1 MCITAHFIGH
11 DWKLHKKV
19 ISFSRITSHKG
30 SDIGAGIA
38 RCLNEWGLKR
48 LFTVTVDNAS
58 ANDSAIKYLHGKLHG
73 WGTQFLSGNYLQVRC
88 VCHIINLIVQDG
100 LNKIGMSV
108 RRVREAVR
116 WVRASPAREECF
128 RNAVA
133 IRKMKC
139 KKMPLLDV
147 PTRWNSTFSMLDT
160 ASAYEKAFKVLE
172 NMESNFVEDLG
183 AKTYQGEVIGVPSSS
198 DWDSVRVLSS
208 HLKFFSDM
216 TRVASGTSYVTI
228 NLFLKEVTK
237 LFYHIKKMKR
247 DEETVISTMAS
258 SMEEKVKKYWSED
271 VANVKVNRLVYIGAI
286 LDPRKKME
294 IIPYSFK
301 LIYDPTQCAEL
312 VEMVRSELHALFDL
326 YKAEYEK
333 RVNISQSGYVASSS
347 QTTGVNGGDGGDE
360 DDFEE
365 DQEIEDDC
373 FAAFDDDNHTGDDPR
388 AELVKYLAEA
398 REVSSSDKKQR
409 FDVLAYWKAS
419 ALRFPILSEMARD
432 VLAVPISS
440 VASESA
446 FSTGGRVL
454 SNFRSS
460 LTSAIVEAL
469 ICAEDWLR
477 STSPDIFDPEEEE
490 NENEQLEFEK
500 GNLWHLYCLSS
511 IDRSLSSIYHLYSY
525 RVLFCLGFEE
535 TVLKFD
541 ATPPAIGSDP
551 LVQPVLQSFINK
563 NGNDNAIVDSD
574 DDDNEYNEDD
584 ALENEMFGMAGA
596 SDDD

>member
-1 MCITAHFIGH
+1 
-11 DWKLHKKV
+11 
-19 ISFSRITSHKG
+19 
-30 SDIGAGIA
+30 
-38 RCLNEWGLKR
+38 
-48 LFTVTVDNAS
+48 
-58 ANDSAIKYLHGKLHG
+58 
-73 WGTQFLSGNYLQVRC
+73 
-88 VCHIINLIVQDG
+88 
-100 LNKIGMSV
+100 MSV
-108 RRVREAVR
+108 RQVREVVR
-116 WVRASPAREECF
+116 WVCALPAHEECF
-128 RNAVA
+128 RNVVA
-133 IRKMKC
+133 IKKMKC

-172 NMESNFVEDLG
+172 NMESNFVEDLE

-198 DWDSVRVLSS
+198 DCDSVRVLSS

-247 DEETVISTMAS
+247 DEETVISTMAR

-271 VANVKVNRLVYIGAI
+271 VANVKVNRLVYIRAI

-312 VEMVRSELHALFDL
+312 VEMVRSKLHALFDL
-326 YKAEYEK
+326 YKAEYDK
-333 RVNISQSGYVASSS
+333 RVNSSQSGSVASITQS
-347 QTTGVNGGDGGDE
+347 QTTGDNGRYGGDE

-373 FAAFDDDNHTGDDPR
+373 FAEFDDDNHTGDGPR
-388 AELVKYLAEA
+388 AELAKYLSEV
-398 REVSSSDKKQR
+398 REVSTNKKQR

-419 ALRFPILSEMARD
+419 VLRFPILSEMARD
-432 VLAVPISS
+432 VLAIPISS

-454 SNFRSS
+454 INFRSS
-460 LTSAIVEAL
+460 LTPAIVEAL

-477 STSPDIFDPEEEE
+477 
-490 NENEQLEFEK
+490 
-500 GNLWHLYCLSS
+500 
-511 IDRSLSSIYHLYSY
+511 
-525 RVLFCLGFEE
+525 
-535 TVLKFD
+535 
-541 ATPPAIGSDP
+541 
-551 LVQPVLQSFINK
+551 
-563 NGNDNAIVDSD
+563 
-574 DDDNEYNEDD
+574 
-584 ALENEMFGMAGA
+584 
-596 SDDD
+596 

>member
-1 MCITAHFIGH
+1 MIIVDELPFSFVEHRGFKRFMEVCCPEFDIPSRRAIREDCFKLFIAERQKLKDYLRTACAGRVSITTDTWTSVQNLNYMCITTHFIGH

-38 RCLNEWGLKR
+38 RCLDEWGLKR
-48 LFTVTVDNAS
+48 LFTVTIDNAS
-58 ANDSAIKYLHGKLHG
+58 ANDSAIKYLHEKLHG

-100 LNKIGMSV
+100 LNKIGMSG

-128 RNAVA
+128 RNVVA

-172 NMESNFVEDLG
+172 NMESNFVEDLW
-183 AKTYQGEVIGVPSSS
+183 AKTYQGEVIGFPSSS

-247 DEETVISTMAS
+247 DEETVISTMAR

-271 VANVKVNRLVYIGAI
+271 VANVKFNRLVYIGAI

-333 RVNISQSGYVASSS
+333 RVNISQSGSVASSS

-365 DQEIEDDC
+365 DQ
-373 FAAFDDDNHTGDDPR
+373 GDDPR

-398 REVSSSDKKQR
+398 REVSSSDKK
-409 FDVLAYWKAS
+409 
-419 ALRFPILSEMARD
+419 
-432 VLAVPISS
+432 
-440 VASESA
+440 
-446 FSTGGRVL
+446 
-454 SNFRSS
+454 
-460 LTSAIVEAL
+460 
-469 ICAEDWLR
+469 
-477 STSPDIFDPEEEE
+477 
-490 NENEQLEFEK
+490 
-500 GNLWHLYCLSS
+500 
-511 IDRSLSSIYHLYSY
+511 
-525 RVLFCLGFEE
+525 
-535 TVLKFD
+535 
-541 ATPPAIGSDP
+541 
-551 LVQPVLQSFINK
+551 
-563 NGNDNAIVDSD
+563 
-574 DDDNEYNEDD
+574 
-584 ALENEMFGMAGA
+584 
-596 SDDD
+596 

>member
-1 MCITAHFIGH
+1 MYVAQSLTSRRAIREDYFKLFIVERQKLKDYLRTACAGRVSITNDTWTFVQNLNYMCITTHFIGH
-11 DWKLHKKV
+11 EWKLHKKV

-38 RCLNEWGLKR
+38 RCLDEWGLKR

-88 VCHIINLIVQDG
+88 VCHIINLVVQDG

-128 RNAVA
+128 RNPVA

-139 KKMPLLDV
+139 RNIPLLDV

-172 NMESNFVEDLG
+172 NMESNFFEDLE

-216 TRVASGTSYVTI
+216 TRVAYGTSYVTI
-228 NLFLKEVTK
+228 NLFLREVTK

-247 DEETVISTMAS
+247 DEETVISTMAR

-301 LIYDPTQCAEL
+301 LIYDLTQCAEL

-326 YKAEYEK
+326 YKAEYDK
-333 RVNISQSGYVASSS
+333 RVNSSQSGSVALTTQS
-347 QTTGVNGGDGGDE
+347 QTTSGNGGYGGDE

-373 FAAFDDDNHTGDDPR
+373 FAEFDD
-388 AELVKYLAEA
+388 ELAKYLSAV
-398 REVSSSDKKQR
+398 REVSTDKKQR

-419 ALRFPILSEMARD
+419 ALRFPILTEMARD
-432 VLAVPISS
+432 VLAIPISS
-440 VASESA
+440 IASESA

-460 LTSAIVEAL
+460 LTPAIVEAL
-469 ICAEDWLR
+469 IYAEDWLR
-477 STSPDIFDPEEEE
+477 STYLDIFDPE
-490 NENEQLEFEK
+490 
-500 GNLWHLYCLSS
+500 
-511 IDRSLSSIYHLYSY
+511 
-525 RVLFCLGFEE
+525 
-535 TVLKFD
+535 
-541 ATPPAIGSDP
+541 
-551 LVQPVLQSFINK
+551 
-563 NGNDNAIVDSD
+563 
-574 DDDNEYNEDD
+574 
-584 ALENEMFGMAGA
+584 
-596 SDDD
+596 

>member
-1 MCITAHFIGH
+1 MHVCCPEFDIPSRRAIREDCFKLFIAERQKLKDYLRTACAGRVSITTDTWTSVQNLNYMCITAHFIGH
-11 DWKLHKKV
+11 EWKFHKKV

-30 SDIGAGIA
+30 SYIGAVIA
-38 RCLNEWGLKR
+38 KCLDEWGLKR

-88 VCHIINLIVQDG
+88 DCHIINLVVQDG

-128 RNAVA
+128 RNDVA
-133 IRKMKC
+133 IKKMKC
-139 KKMPLLDV
+139 KKMSLLDV

-172 NMESNFVEDLG
+172 NMESNFVEDLE

-198 DWDSVRVLSS
+198 DWDSLRVLTS

-228 NLFLKEVTK
+228 NLFLIEVTK

-247 DEETVISTMAS
+247 DEETVISTMAR
-258 SMEEKVKKYWSED
+258 SMEETLQQKQ
-271 VANVKVNRLVYIGAI
+271 AFATFVNRLVYIGAI
-286 LDPRKKME
+286 LDSQKKME

-333 RVNISQSGYVASSS
+333 CVNSSQSGSIASST
-347 QTTGVNGGDGGDE
+347 QTTSVNGGDCGNE

-373 FAAFDDDNHTGDDPR
+373 FAEFDDDNHTGDGPR
-388 AELVKYLAEA
+388 VELVKYLSEA
-398 REVSSSDKKQR
+398 REISTDKKQR

-419 ALRFPILSEMARD
+419 ALRFPILT
-432 VLAVPISS
+432 

-446 FSTGGRVL
+446 FSIGGRVL

-460 LTSAIVEAL
+460 LIPAIVEAL

-477 STSPDIFDPEEEE
+477 PTSPDIFDPEEEE

-500 GNLWHLYCLSS
+500 GKLWHLY
-511 IDRSLSSIYHLYSY
+511 SLSSISSSRQVVYID
-525 RVLFCLGFEE
+525 
-535 TVLKFD
+535 T
-541 ATPPAIGSDP
+541 
-551 LVQPVLQSFINK
+551 
-563 NGNDNAIVDSD
+563 
-574 DDDNEYNEDD
+574 
-584 ALENEMFGMAGA
+584 
-596 SDDD
+596 

>member
-38 RCLNEWGLKR
+38 RCLDEWGLKR

-73 WGTQFLSGNYLQVRC
+73 WGTQFLSGNYLQVCC

-100 LNKIGMSV
+100 LNKIGISV

-128 RNAVA
+128 RNPVA

-216 TRVASGTSYVTI
+216 TRVASSTSYVTI

-301 LIYDPTQCAEL
+301 LIYDPTQFAEL

-333 RVNISQSGYVASSS
+333 RVNISQSGSVASSS
-347 QTTGVNGGDGGDE
+347 QTTG
-360 DDFEE
+360 
-365 DQEIEDDC
+365 
-373 FAAFDDDNHTGDDPR
+373 

-398 REVSSSDKKQR
+398 REVSCSDKKQR

-419 ALRFPILSEMARD
+419 ALRFPILNEMARD

-460 LTSAIVEAL
+460 LTPAIVEAL

-511 IDRSLSSIYHLYSY
+511 IDSSLSSIYHLYSY

-551 LVQPVLQSFINK
+551 LVQPVLQSLSTRM
-563 NGNDNAIVDSD
+563 AMTMTMLLLIVMMMIMNTMKMMHWKMKCLVWRARQMMIS
-574 DDDNEYNEDD
+574 
-584 ALENEMFGMAGA
+584 F
-596 SDDD
+596 

>member
-1 MCITAHFIGH
+1 MEVCCPEFDIPSRRAIREDCFKLFIVERQKLKDYLRTACAGRVSITADTWTSVQNLNYMCITSHFIGH

-19 ISFSRITSHKG
+19 ISLSRITSHKG

-38 RCLNEWGLKR
+38 KCLDEWGLKR

-73 WGTQFLSGNYLQVRC
+73 WGTHFLSGNYLQVRC

-100 LNKIGMSV
+100 LNKLGMSV

-183 AKTYQGEVIGVPSSS
+183 VKTYQGEVIGVPSSS

-247 DEETVISTMAS
+247 DEETVISIMAS

-271 VANVKVNRLVYIGAI
+271 VANFKVNRLVYIGAI

-312 VEMVRSELHALFDL
+312 VEMARSELHALFDL
-326 YKAEYEK
+326 YKAD
-333 RVNISQSGYVASSS
+333 QSGSVASSS

-388 AELVKYLAEA
+388 AELVKYPAEA

-446 FSTGGRVL
+446 FSNGGRVL

-460 LTSAIVEAL
+460 LT
-469 ICAEDWLR
+469 
-477 STSPDIFDPEEEE
+477 
-490 NENEQLEFEK
+490 
-500 GNLWHLYCLSS
+500 
-511 IDRSLSSIYHLYSY
+511 
-525 RVLFCLGFEE
+525 
-535 TVLKFD
+535 
-541 ATPPAIGSDP
+541 PAI
-551 LVQPVLQSFINK
+551 
-563 NGNDNAIVDSD
+563 
-574 DDDNEYNEDD
+574 
-584 ALENEMFGMAGA
+584 
-596 SDDD
+596 